1 MQALRPIRTDADLE
15 RALARI
21 EEIFDAEEGTPES
34 DELDVLADLVE
45 LYESKRETF
54 GYPDPV
60 AAIEFRM
67 DQAGLSRRDLVPMIG
82 SAARVSEVLSGKRAI
97 TMQMARALHDHLR
110 IPAEVLLKP
119 GADTTAIDFRKFP
132 LKQMARRKWIR
143 DVADL
148 RGNAEQLIHELAGR
162 AGVQPA
168 AVAAL
173 YRKNDHQ
180 RITAKTDAYA
190 LNAWCWQVMAEAN
203 SHLPDHAC
211 NPGTVTPEFLQELA
225 GLSPAEDGPAQARD
239 FLREHG
245 IALEVVE
252 HLPRAHLDGAAL
264 RLSDGHPVIG
274 LTLRDDRID
283 NFWFTLLHELAH
295 VGLHLDGGEHGTFI
309 DDFAL
314 PSNPGDGYHDREAEA
329 DAWAQEAL
337 IPHAEW
343 EASGLIEAPTGMAVI
358 GLAHRIGVHPAIV
371 AGRVRHETGNY
382 RLLSHFVGSGQVR
395 KQFEAAA

>member
-21 EEIFDAEEGTPES
+21 EEIFDAGEGTPES

-54 GYPDPV
+54 AYPDPV

-67 DQAGLSRRDLVPMIG
+67 DQAGLRRRDLVPMIG

-110 IPAEVLLKP
+110 IPAEVLLREP
-119 GADTTAIDFRKFP
+119 DGDAVAIDFRKFP
-132 LKQMARRKWIR
+132 LKQMAKRKWIR

-180 RITAKTDAYA
+180 RINAKTDAYA

-203 SHLPDHAC
+203 SHLPDRAC
-211 NPGTVTPEFLQELA
+211 GPGAVTPDLLQELA

-252 HLPRAHLDGAAL
+252 HLPRAHLDGTAL

-314 PSNPGDGYHDREAEA
+314 PSRPGDGYHDREAEA

-343 EASGLIEAPTGMAVI
+343 EAKR
-358 GLAHRIGVHPAIV
+358 AHRGTH
-371 AGRVRHETGNY
+371 RD
-382 RLLSHFVGSGQVR
+382 GSDRSRTPDRSASRDRRGAR
-395 KQFEAAA
+395 SP